1 MTAYN
6 LLIILIIM
14 IKVVF
19 ILLKLTAFYNRVMGN
34 TDTLFGTNIL
44 FWADRVEFIYT
55 FLMAILIISLF
66 RNAIKDGQIC
76 IYDKE
81 TLFLMYVFGFIL
93 LFTADW
99 NEFISESTIITNIQN
114 MLGIKPKVEVKKE
127 STQEETQEETQ
138 EGDHPPYRSW

>member
-1 MTAYN
+1 MSAYN

-14 IKVVF
+14 IKVIF

-34 TDTLFGTNIL
+34 TDTLFGTNVL

-66 RNAIKDGQIC
+66 RNAVKVGMIC

-81 TLFLMYVFGFIL
+81 TIFLMYVFGFIL
-93 LFTADW
+93 LLTADW
-99 NEFISESTIITNIQN
+99 NEFISESTIITNIQI
-114 MLGIKPKVEVKKE
+114 MLGIKPKVEVKK
-127 STQEETQEETQ
+127 QETNVQEN
-138 EGDHPPYRSW
+138 DHPPYRSW

>member
-14 IKVVF
+14 IKVIF
-19 ILLKLTAFYNRVMGN
+19 ILLKGLAFYNRVMGIK
-34 TDTLFGTNIL
+34 DTLFSTNVL

-55 FLMAILIISLF
+55 FLMAILIIALF

-99 NEFISESTIITNIQN
+99 NEFISESTIITNVQN
-114 MLGIKPKVEVKKE
+114 ILGIKPKVEVKKE
-127 STQEETQEETQ
+127 TQPP
-138 EGDHPPYRSW
+138 PPYRSW

>member
-14 IKVVF
+14 IKVIF
-19 ILLKLTAFYNRVMGN
+19 ILLKGLAFYNRVMGIK
-34 TDTLFGTNIL
+34 DTLFSTNVL

-55 FLMAILIISLF
+55 FLMAILIIALF
-66 RNAIKDGQIC
+66 RNAVKVGVLC

-81 TLFLMYVFGFIL
+81 TIFLMYVFGFIL

-99 NEFISESTIITNIQN
+99 NEFISESTIITNIQI
-114 MLGIKPKVEVKKE
+114 MLGIKPKVEVKK
-127 STQEETQEETQ
+127 QETNVQEN
-138 EGDHPPYRSW
+138 DHPPYRSW

>member
-99 NEFISESTIITNIQN
+99 NEFISESTIITNIQI
-114 MLGIKPKVEVKKE
+114 MLGIKPKVEVKK
-127 STQEETQEETQ
+127 QETNVQEN
-138 EGDHPPYRSW
+138 DHPPYRSW

>member
-6 LLIILIIM
+6 LLIILIII
-14 IKVVF
+14 IKVIF

-34 TDTLFGTNIL
+34 KDTLFSTNVL

-55 FLMAILIISLF
+55 FLMAILIIALF
-66 RNAIKDGQIC
+66 KNAVKVGALC

-81 TLFLMYVFGFIL
+81 TIFLMYVFGFIL

-99 NEFISESTIITNIQN
+99 NEFISESTIITNVQN
-114 MLGIKPKVEVKKE
+114 ILGIKPKVEVKKE
-127 STQEETQEETQ
+127 TQPP
-138 EGDHPPYRSW
+138 PPYRSW

>member
-6 LLIILIIM
+6 LLIILIII
-14 IKVVF
+14 IKVIF

-34 TDTLFGTNIL
+34 KDTLFSTNVL

-55 FLMAILIISLF
+55 FLMAILIIALF

-99 NEFISESTIITNIQN
+99 NEFISESTIITNVQN
-114 MLGIKPKVEVKKE
+114 ILGIKPKVEVKKE
-127 STQEETQEETQ
+127 TQPP
-138 EGDHPPYRSW
+138 PPYRSW

>member
-1 MTAYN
+1 MSAYN

-19 ILLKLTAFYNRVMGN
+19 ILLKLVAFYNRVMGIK
-34 TDTLFGTNIL
+34 DTLFSTNVL

-55 FLMAILIISLF
+55 FLMAILIIALF

-99 NEFISESTIITNIQN
+99 NEFISESTIITNIQI
-114 MLGIKPKVEVKKE
+114 MLGIKPKVEVKK
-127 STQEETQEETQ
+127 QETNVQEN
-138 EGDHPPYRSW
+138 DHPPYRSW

>member
-6 LLIILIIM
+6 LLIILIII
-14 IKVVF
+14 IKVIF
-19 ILLKLTAFYNRVMGN
+19 ILLKGFAFYNKVMGN

-55 FLMAILIISLF
+55 FLMAILIIALF
-66 RNAIKDGQIC
+66 RNAVKVGVLC

-81 TLFLMYVFGFIL
+81 TIFLMYVFGFIL

-99 NEFISESTIITNIQN
+99 NEFISESTIITNIQI
-114 MLGIKPKVEVKKE
+114 MLGIKPKVEVKK
-127 STQEETQEETQ
+127 QETNVQEN
-138 EGDHPPYRSW
+138 DHPPYRSW

>member
-14 IKVVF
+14 IKVIF
-19 ILLKLTAFYNRVMGN
+19 ILLKGLAFYNRVMGIK
-34 TDTLFGTNIL
+34 DTLFSTNVL

-55 FLMAILIISLF
+55 FLMAILIIALF
-66 RNAIKDGQIC
+66 KNAVKVGVLC

-81 TLFLMYVFGFIL
+81 TIFLMYVFGFIL

-99 NEFISESTIITNIQN
+99 NEFISESTIITNIQI
-114 MLGIKPKVEVKKE
+114 MLGIKPKPKEVKK
-127 STQEETQEETQ
+127 QETNVQEN
-138 EGDHPPYRSW
+138 DHTPPYRSW

>member
-14 IKVVF
+14 IKVIF
-19 ILLKLTAFYNRVMGN
+19 ILLKGLAFYNRVMGIK
-34 TDTLFGTNIL
+34 DTLFSTNVL

-55 FLMAILIISLF
+55 FLMAILMISLF
-66 RNAIKDGQIC
+66 RKAVNDGQIC

-81 TLFLMYVFGFIL
+81 TIFLMYVFGFIL

-99 NEFISESTIITNIQN
+99 NEFISESTIITNVQN
-114 MLGIKPKVEVKKE
+114 ILGIKPKVEVKKE
-127 STQEETQEETQ
+127 TQPP
-138 EGDHPPYRSW
+138 PPYRSW

>member
-19 ILLKLTAFYNRVMGN
+19 ILLKLTAFYNRVMGIK
-34 TDTLFGTNIL
+34 DTLFSTNVL

-55 FLMAILIISLF
+55 FLMAILIIALF
-66 RNAIKDGQIC
+66 KNAVKVGVLC

-81 TLFLMYVFGFIL
+81 TIFLMYVFGFIL

-114 MLGIKPKVEVKKE
+114 ILGIKPKVEEIKKE
-127 STQEETQEETQ
+127 ETHVE
-138 EGDHPPYRSW
+138 EGDHLPYRSW

>member
-1 MTAYN
+1 MSAYN

-14 IKVVF
+14 IKVIF

-34 TDTLFGTNIL
+34 KDTLFSTNIL

-55 FLMAILIISLF
+55 FLMAILIIALF
-66 RNAIKDGQIC
+66 KNAVKVGVLC

-81 TLFLMYVFGFIL
+81 TIFLMYVFGFIL

-114 MLGIKPKVEVKKE
+114 MLGIKLKPKEVKKV
-127 STQEETQEETQ
+127 ETQVETQ
-138 EGDHPPYRSW
+138 EGDYTPPYRSW

>member
-1 MTAYN
+1 MSAYN

-19 ILLKLTAFYNRVMGN
+19 ILLKLTAFYNRVMGIK
-34 TDTLFGTNIL
+34 DTLFSTNVL

-55 FLMAILIISLF
+55 FLMAILIIALF
-66 RNAIKDGQIC
+66 KNAVKVGVLC

-81 TLFLMYVFGFIL
+81 TIFLMYVFGFIL

-99 NEFISESTIITNIQN
+99 NEFISESTIITYVQNI
-114 MLGIKPKVEVKKE
+114 LGIKPKPKEVKEEVKKK
-127 STQEETQEETQ
+127 TQVP
-138 EGDHPPYRSW
+138 PPYRSW

>member
-1 MTAYN
+1 MSAYN

-19 ILLKLTAFYNRVMGN
+19 ILLKLVAFYNRVMGIK
-34 TDTLFGTNIL
+34 DTLFSTNVL

-55 FLMAILIISLF
+55 FLMAILIIALF
-66 RNAIKDGQIC
+66 KNAVKVGVLC

-81 TLFLMYVFGFIL
+81 TIFLMYVFGFIL

-114 MLGIKPKVEVKKE
+114 ILGIKPKVEVKK
-127 STQEETQEETQ
+127 QETDVEEN
-138 EGDHPPYRSW
+138 DHPPYRSW

>member
-6 LLIILIIM
+6 LLIILIII
-14 IKVVF
+14 IKVIF
-19 ILLKLTAFYNRVMGN
+19 ILLKLTAFYNRVMGIK
-34 TDTLFGTNIL
+34 DTLFSTNVL

-55 FLMAILIISLF
+55 FLMAILIIALF

-99 NEFISESTIITNIQN
+99 NEFISESTIITYVQNI
-114 MLGIKPKVEVKKE
+114 LGIKPKPKEEVKKE
-127 STQEETQEETQ
+127 TQVP
-138 EGDHPPYRSW
+138 PPYRSW

>member
-34 TDTLFGTNIL
+34 KDTLFSTNVL

-114 MLGIKPKVEVKKE
+114 ILGIKPKVEEIKKE
-127 STQEETQEETQ
+127 ETHVE